1 MAAIAMAA
9 DGQLCHDSPSDTLPL
24 EASFSWTS
32 AAVAAARTSVGKSI
46 IVFLLGGVF
55 GRIVEHWNQRNNP
68 PRRPAKKVETPLSE
82 VRLTPVCCA
91 DAREI
96 AGECP
101 VCLHDFEDREPCCKL
116 VCGHIFHRDCI
127 NRWLARGSRSCPI
140 CRMDAGAPPAGRGP
154 DG

>member
-1 MAAIAMAA
+1 MAAE
-9 DGQLCHDSPSDTLPL
+9 GQLCHDSPSDTLPVG

-46 IVFLLGGVF
+46 IVFLLGGLF
-55 GRIVEHWNQRNNP
+55 GRVVEHWSQRNT
-68 PRRPAKKVETPLSE
+68 PRASRPTKKVDTPLSE

-91 DAREI
+91 EAREI